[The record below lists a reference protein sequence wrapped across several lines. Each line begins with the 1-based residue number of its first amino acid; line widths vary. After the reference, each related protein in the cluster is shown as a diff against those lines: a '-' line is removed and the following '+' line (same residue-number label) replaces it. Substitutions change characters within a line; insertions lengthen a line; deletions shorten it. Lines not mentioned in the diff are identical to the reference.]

1 MCISPIV
8 IENKSY
14 TSKGGR
20 LYNHPLTYPNPWY
33 ISVPC
38 HKCYECFLERCEH
51 IRSRFLLFFDKI
63 PRYIIKDKFGK
74 PNEYFNNSYFFT
86 FTISNQDMNRFLDFG
101 KLNKKFIKE
110 YIRSFFDLLRK
121 RYGKYKYFIC
131 SEFSP
136 IKRRLH
142 FHGILYFENNHDFNI
157 KTQRILVNGNLS
169 NDVVEDYCDIITQL
183 WQFGICSMSP
193 LCVERIFYAFE
204 YITKDVFDLRYVEN
218 PKFDKANYYYSFS
231 RGIGIP
237 EVKELYSDNTRLLS
251 LLHGDPQYV
260 SICNKPLYS
269 LKNYYL
275 VEFVLKNLNKHY
287 VEMIHYNKA
296 KNSDAV
302 NLQFNSLFNF
312 RYVYDKKQLKEKL
325 EIVCFN
331 KIETERQQ
339 RLYLKSKQES
349 LKDSIFSNEILK
361 NTNYEENSEF
371 RI

>member
-38 HKCYECFLERCEH
+38 NKCYECFLDRCEH
-51 IRSRFLLFFDKI
+51 VRSRFLLFFNNK
-63 PRYIIKDKFGK
+63 PTYFVKDKFGQIK
-74 PNEYFNNSYFFT
+74 EYFKNSFFFT
-86 FTISNQDMNRFLDFG
+86 FTVSNQDMKLFMEFG
-101 KLNKKFIKE
+101 RLNKSFIKS
-110 YIRSFFDLLRK
+110 YIRSFFDLIRK

-157 KTQRILVNGNLS
+157 ATQRVLVNGKLS
-169 NDVVEDYCDIITQL
+169 KDVVEDYCDIITQL

-218 PKFDKANYYYSFS
+218 PKFDKTNYFYSFS
-231 RGIGIP
+231 RGIGIS
-237 EVKELYSDNTRLLS
+237 EIKERYSNKTELLS

-260 SICNKPLYS
+260 SICKKPLYS
-269 LKNYYL
+269 LRNYYL
-275 VEFVLKNLNKHY
+275 VEFVLKHIDRIL
-287 VEMIHYNKA
+287 VENIFYNKA

-302 NLQFNSLFNF
+302 NLQFNSNPINKQPF
-312 RYVYDKKQLKEKL
+312 YKKSLKEKL
-325 EIVCFN
+325 EIITYN
-331 KIETERQQ
+331 KIETERQT
-339 RLYLKSKQES
+339 RLYLHSK
-349 LKDSIFSNEILK
+349 KNIINDSEILTNELK
-361 NTNYEENSEF
+361 NFNYEKNSEF
-371 RI
+371 SI